1 MPSSPL
7 ALSISRKKVKPAA
20 TAFSGLD
27 VMKRCYAH
35 AAEAASTRRLPAV
48 QVMSVTSL
56 S

>member
-35 AAEAASTRRLPAV
+35 AAEAASTRRLSAV